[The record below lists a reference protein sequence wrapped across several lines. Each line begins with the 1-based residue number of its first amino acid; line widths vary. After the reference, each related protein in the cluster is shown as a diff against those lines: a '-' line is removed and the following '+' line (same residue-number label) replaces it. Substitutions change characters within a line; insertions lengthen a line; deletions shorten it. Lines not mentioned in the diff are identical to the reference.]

1 MDFEF
6 FMNGIQSKLQEK
18 EESKKRKL
26 AHLLGGLTGDD
37 TALAAEVAGLHRNQL
52 DLFVSDDS
60 SSGSSDE
67 ETLK

>member
-1 MDFEF
+1 MDFEC

-18 EESKKRKL
+18 EENKKRKL
-26 AHLLGGLTGDD
+26 ERLLGGLTGDD
-37 TALAAEVAGLHRNQL
+37 AALAAEVAGLHRHQL

-67 ETLK
+67 ETFK

>member
-26 AHLLGGLTGDD
+26 ERLLGGLTGDD
-37 TALAAEVAGLHRNQL
+37 AALVAEVAGLQGN
-52 DLFVSDDS
+52 
-60 SSGSSDE
+60 
-67 ETLK
+67 